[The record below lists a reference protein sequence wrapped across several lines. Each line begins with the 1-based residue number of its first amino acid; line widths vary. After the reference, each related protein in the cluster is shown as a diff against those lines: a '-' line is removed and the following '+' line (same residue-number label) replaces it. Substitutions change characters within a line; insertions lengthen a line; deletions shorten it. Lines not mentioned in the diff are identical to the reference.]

1 MKTTTLSNAKHV
13 SRLKKHFKLGLIS
26 AVFAASFMAVIG
38 QESTVSAAENHG
50 SSVYGKLQ
58 HRYTDEKLTDDEI
71 YERAQHLDLSYGDFD
86 KINERIRNGLDTLES
101 TDTETPSNS
110 NAEVNEYHGS
120 SVYGKLQHRYTD
132 EKLTDDEIYE
142 RAQHLDLSYG
152 DF

>member
-13 SRLKKHFKLGLIS
+13 SSLKKHFKLGLIS
-26 AVFAASFMAVIG
+26 AVFAASFMAVVG
-38 QESTVSAAENHG
+38 QETTVSAAENYG

-58 HRYTDEKLTDDEI
+58 QRDLNLTGDEF
-71 YERAQHLDLSYGDFD
+71 YERAQSLDLSYGDFD

-101 TDTETPSNS
+101 TDIETPSDS
-110 NAEVNEYHGS
+110 NTEGNEYHGS